1 MEMGQAPAAMVR
13 VEGLVKHFPVAGG
26 VVHAADGVSFAV
38 ARGETLALVGESGS
52 GKSTVAR
59 AILRLVEPTAG
70 TVWFSDREVTNLG
83 NRDLRAL
90 RRRMQIIFQ
99 DPYGS
104 LNPLMTVETILRE
117 PFVIHGVGTRA
128 EQAERVAA
136 LMRRVGLDPATRT
149 RFPREFSGGQRQ
161 RIAIARALALAPS
174 FLVCD
179 EPVSALDV
187 SIQAQILNLL
197 DDLQDDLGLTYLF
210 ISHDLSVV
218 RQIADRIAVM
228 YLGKIVELAP
238 RDAFYARPRHPYT
251 LSLLSAVPLPD
262 PRRERARRRI
272 ILAGDVPSPLH
283 PPSGC
288 RFRTRCWKAQEVCA
302 TTEPP
307 LVEKEPGHW
316 AACHFPE

>member
-1 MEMGQAPAAMVR
+1 MGAAAPDILR
-13 VEGLVKHFPVAGG
+13 VEGLVKHFPVAQG

-70 TVWFSDREVTNLG
+70 RVWFSGVDVTNLG
-83 NRDLRAL
+83 GRALRAL
-90 RRRMQIIFQ
+90 RQQMQIIFQ

-104 LNPLMTVETILRE
+104 LNPLMTVEAILRE
-117 PFVIHGVGTRA
+117 PFIIHRVGTRA
-128 EQAERVAA
+128 EQAERVDR
-136 LMRRVGLDPATRT
+136 LMIRVGLDPAMRT
-149 RFPREFSGGQRQ
+149 RYSREFSGGQRH
-161 RIAIARALALAPS
+161 RIAIARALALEPS
-174 FLVCD
+174 FLICD

-218 RQIADRIAVM
+218 RQIADRVAVM

-262 PRRERARRRI
+262 PRRERSRRRI
-272 ILAGDVPSPLH
+272 ILAGDVPNPMN

-288 RFRTRCWKAQEVCA
+288 RFRTRCWKAREVCA
-302 TTEPP
+302 ATEPP
-307 LVEKEPGHW
+307 LVEQEPGHW
-316 AACHFPE
+316 VACHFPE